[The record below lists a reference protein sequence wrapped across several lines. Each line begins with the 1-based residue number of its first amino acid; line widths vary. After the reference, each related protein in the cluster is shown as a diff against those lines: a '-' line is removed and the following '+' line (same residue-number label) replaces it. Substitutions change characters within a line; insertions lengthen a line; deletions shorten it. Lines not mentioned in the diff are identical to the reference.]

1 MIQVFSQCK
10 NKPSRYR
17 FMKPSELGYDSDEY
31 LSFDPIEF
39 AISSDGK
46 NWTSNYDV
54 VNLTGVYC
62 YRAPDVQPANP
73 SDTMKKIG
81 LQDGSRLIS
90 TTYDSREFKF
100 ELIYRGISE
109 TDAMLA
115 WEAAQRFLVSRDA
128 YWITFSNW
136 LNRMYYGKAKLAA
149 PTYSNEKCWT
159 CEVTFTD
166 FIGLSRSIGTTLDY
180 PDQVWGVNSN
190 LPENIDLQYK
200 FTTNDFSVYNL
211 SDVVI
216 DPEWRGHPFKLTLQ
230 GKSNGNLKITNKA
243 GGSIYK
249 KSAFNG
255 TFVLDGVN
263 PECNG
268 QGCLLDTDCGL
279 ITLVMGKNDFH
290 IDNFSGT
297 ITFEFPMWW
306 LA

>member
-1 MIQVFSQCK
+1 MIQVFSQSK
-10 NKPSRYR
+10 IKPHRY
-17 FMKPSELGYDSDEY
+17 GYGDMISPV
-31 LSFDPIEF
+31 FDPIEF

-81 LQDGSRLIS
+81 LQDGSSLIS
-90 TTYDSREFKF
+90 TTYNSRELKF
-100 ELIYRGISE
+100 ELIYDGVDE

-230 GKSNGNLKITNKA
+230 GESNGNLKITNKA

-279 ITLVMGKNDFH
+279 IALVMGKNDFH

>member
-1 MIQVFSQCK
+1 MIQVFSQSK
-10 NKPSRYR
+10 IKPHRY
-17 FMKPSELGYDSDEY
+17 GYGDMISPTFE
-31 LSFDPIEF
+31 PIEF

-81 LQDGSRLIS
+81 LQDGSSLIS
-90 TTYDSREFKF
+90 TTYNSRELKF
-100 ELIYRGISE
+100 ELIYDGVDE

>member
-1 MIQVFSQCK
+1 
-10 NKPSRYR
+10 
-17 FMKPSELGYDSDEY
+17 
-31 LSFDPIEF
+31 
-39 AISSDGK
+39 
-46 NWTSNYDV
+46 
-54 VNLTGVYC
+54 
-62 YRAPDVQPANP
+62 
-73 SDTMKKIG
+73 MKKIG

-100 ELIYRGISE
+100 ELIYRGVSE

-190 LPENIDLQYK
+190 LPENIDLQYR

>member
-1 MIQVFSQCK
+1 
-10 NKPSRYR
+10 
-17 FMKPSELGYDSDEY
+17 MKPSELGYDSDEY

-39 AISSDGK
+39 AISQDGK
-46 NWTSNYDV
+46 SWISNYDV
-54 VNLTGVYC
+54 DNLQGVYC

-90 TTYDSREFKF
+90 TTYNSRELKF
-100 ELIYRGISE
+100 ELIYDGVSE
-109 TDAMLA
+109 TGAMLA
-115 WEAAQRFLVSRDA
+115 WEAAQRFLVARDA

-136 LNRMYYGKAKLAA
+136 RNRMYYGKAKLAA

-190 LPENIDLQYK
+190 IPEGVEPQYR
-200 FTTNDFSVYNL
+200 FNTNTFSVYNL
-211 SDVVI
+211 SDVLI

-230 GKSNGNLKITNKA
+230 GKSNGNLTITNKV
-243 GGSIYK
+243 GGTVYK
-249 KSAFNG
+249 KSAFDG

-268 QGCLLDTDCGL
+268 QGCLLDTNCGVV
-279 ITLVMGKNDFH
+279 TLAMGKNDFQ